1 MYCGAVVF
9 RLTQSVKNLVVEAKL
24 QRKRSSSECLNAEV
38 MFNTIACDNSDASI
52 HVVDTEKIEI
62 IAFVSSQPSWA

>member
-1 MYCGAVVF
+1 MYCGAVFF

-38 MFNTIACDNSDASI
+38 TFNTIACDNSDVSI
-52 HVVDTEKIEI
+52 HVVNTEQIEI
-62 IAFVSSQPSWA
+62 IAFVSSQPS